1 MYFFLNFLNII
12 SPYKFLFSIL
22 INTTIICIIC
32 QYRDAM
38 CKKYDL
44 CENEVTFYK
53 KIDYNLKLDLT
64 N

>member
-1 MYFFLNFLNII
+1 M
-12 SPYKFLFSIL
+12 L
-22 INTTIICIIC
+22 INTTIIRIIC

>member
-1 MYFFLNFLNII
+1 M
-12 SPYKFLFSIL
+12 L
-22 INTTIICIIC
+22 INTTIIRIIC
-32 QYRDAM
+32 QYGWVV